1 MSHQPNIPS
10 SQPSGQP
17 QKYKS
22 KKAAFQEAL
31 LAPPWFPDA
40 KWHMRTLAL
49 IYAVLIATYFTVS
62 HLLSRLPKPYVLRRI
77 PMEMTPWL
85 HPGGKVHL
93 PEEQLRAPGQK
104 SPPAPASK

>member
-1 MSHQPNIPS
+1 MSQPNTPN
-10 SQPSGQP
+10 QP

-40 KWHMRTLAL
+40 KWHARTLAI
-49 IYAVLIATYFTVS
+49 IYGVLTAAYFTIS
-62 HLLSRLPKPYVLRRI
+62 YFLTKLPKPYQLRRI

-93 PEEQLRAPGQK
+93 SEEELRAPNDPR
-104 SPPAPASK
+104 PPAAPTK